1 MFVKIGMG
9 KRKDESKSKKSK
21 SKNNTN
27 RNMVHVGNLK
37 QKKKIITVVL
47 NAPKT
52 VSNNDILAS

>member
-37 QKKKIITVVL
+37 QE
-47 NAPKT
+47 N
-52 VSNNDILAS
+52 SNYNCSFKCTKDSVK